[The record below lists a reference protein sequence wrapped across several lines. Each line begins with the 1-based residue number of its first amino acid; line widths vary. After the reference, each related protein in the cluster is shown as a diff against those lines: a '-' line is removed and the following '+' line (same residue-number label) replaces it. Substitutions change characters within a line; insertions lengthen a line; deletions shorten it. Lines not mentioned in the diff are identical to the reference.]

1 MPTLIRSARW
11 VVIWSNR
18 RGAILSNDSHV
29 ILIFCLT
36 VEWNKR
42 ANDARVTIDAELTK
56 VRSSLFD
63 AVIDL
68 HKSSQLQSPT
78 AALIDLMDWLIDCS
92 SWVSS
97 ESIKPMHLYQADDTK
112 TYNMRCWIRGGE
124 PNCFSAMMT
133 QLRKKNNRITVQKT
147 VRNIT
152 KGEQEN

>member
-78 AALIDLMDWLIDCS
+78 AALIDLIDLMD
-92 SWVSS
+92 
-97 ESIKPMHLYQADDTK
+97 
-112 TYNMRCWIRGGE
+112 
-124 PNCFSAMMT
+124 
-133 QLRKKNNRITVQKT
+133 
-147 VRNIT
+147 
-152 KGEQEN
+152 